1 MEKLKATDKLKQAL
15 KKEIVEEV
23 LDILRDEIQENLADD
38 FIHRVEQ
45 AELRAERGAV
55 SQYTS
60 EEFKRK
66 FL

>member
-1 MEKLKATDKLKQAL
+1 MEKLESIDKLKQVL
-15 KKEIVEEV
+15 KKEIIEEV
-23 LDILRDEIQENLADD
+23 LDILRDEIEENLADD

-45 AELRAERGAV
+45 AELRAKEGAI

>member
-1 MEKLKATDKLKQAL
+1 MEKIESIDKLKQAL

-23 LDILRDEIQENLADD
+23 LDILRDEIEENLAED
-38 FIHRVEQ
+38 FIHSVEQ
-45 AELRAERGAV
+45 AELRATGGAV

>member
-1 MEKLKATDKLKQAL
+1 MDKLESVDKLKQAL

-23 LDILRDEIQENLADD
+23 LDILRDEIEENFTDD
-38 FIHRVEQ
+38 FISRVEQ
-45 AELRAERGAV
+45 AELRAKQGAV
-55 SQYTS
+55 SQYVA